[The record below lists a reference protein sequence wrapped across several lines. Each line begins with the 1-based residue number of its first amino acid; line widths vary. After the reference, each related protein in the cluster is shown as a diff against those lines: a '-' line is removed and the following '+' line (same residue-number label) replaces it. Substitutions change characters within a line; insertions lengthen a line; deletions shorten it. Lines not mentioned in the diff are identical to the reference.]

1 MAVTRAVFL
10 DKDGTLIDNVPYNA
24 DPARIRLTRG
34 AGPALRTLQRLGFR
48 LLVVS
53 NQSGIARGLID
64 ESAMAG
70 VRERIDQLLLQDE
83 VRLDGF
89 YYCPHGPQASDEQ
102 AACDT
107 NTASQ
112 DSELRLAR
120 YALACDCRK
129 PAPGMLLRAARDY
142 GLALPQC
149 WMVGDILDD
158 VEAGRRAGCRTV
170 LIDNGNETEWID
182 SPLRRPHWRAQ
193 DLPEAARQIADAW
206 AGS

>member
-34 AGPALRTLQRLGFR
+34 AGPALRQLQRLGFR

-70 VRERIDQLLLQDE
+70 VRERIDQLLLQHE
-83 VRLDGF
+83 VSLDGF
-89 YYCPHGPQASDEQ
+89 YYCPHGPQA
-102 AACDT
+102 AAEEGTCDT

-120 YALACDCRK
+120 SAFACDCRK
-129 PAPGMLLRAARDY
+129 PAPGMLLRAALDY
-142 GLALPQC
+142 GLTLPQC

-206 AGS
+206 TC